1 MKGLL
6 IKDFRLMKV
15 QKSFFILMFA
25 VGIGQ
30 ALLSEDASSAIGFPT
45 FIVSLFAISSI
56 SYDEFDNGN
65 AFLFSLPITRSE
77 YVAEKY
83 CFGIILGGG
92 VWALSSAV
100 IAIVSIARNT
110 APVMELL
117 VSTASILPIMLIL
130 LAVMIPV
137 QLKFGGEK
145 SRVALLVAFG
155 CIVVLGLAVTKAA
168 EMLDVDLFAML
179 DRLPVMSLGAVIG
192 CAVLIALLALAVS
205 MGISL
210 AVIKRKQF

>member
-65 AFLFSLPITRSE
+65 AFLFSLPITRSG

-145 SRVALLVAFG
+145 SRVALLVAYG

-168 EMLDVDLFAML
+168 EM
-179 DRLPVMSLGAVIG
+179 GAVIG